1 MIHDQTTLDPNRNL
15 TTMTTTL
22 PANGFAKL
30 LATEDISV
38 MYDAKATTATF
49 DTEARVLRMP
59 MWKDMS
65 RRLNDM
71 LIGHEV
77 GHALFTTMNAAD
89 IHTFLTSVDSKNM
102 SRVMQYLNVVEDA
115 RIDRLIQRKFPGLR
129 KDYRVGYPEMKERG
143 FFGPMDA
150 DLDSYSLVDRINLN
164 YKTDMTI
171 PFDTVEQDFI
181 SRIDDVEDLDE
192 VLEIVRDIYEYAQ
205 VHDSETVTPDMETPE
220 GESGEEG
227 EDQQESGQ
235 DSDDATGGAE
245 GADSSS
251 DESDDNAGS
260 GEGSDSDESDGQE
273 EGGSSSN
280 SADSAE
286 DGDSTEAKGEGTM
299 ESAADAEDDG
309 SSAESVEVSS
319 TGASDQQ
326 APRES
331 KTQSA
336 MQDAL
341 EDATSD
347 QTYWSNSLVGGSLP
361 AKMDL
366 DTIIVPFTEAKK
378 DWDDFTLPEESTY
391 LKSLRGSVT
400 QLVQMFERKKRGAI
414 FAKVQTAKT
423 GTIDCTKLH
432 TYKFNDDI
440 FKRNTI
446 VPNGKNHG
454 IQMLIDWS
462 GSMGGKTLSGCVSQ
476 VMLLAAFCKKAGIPF
491 DCYAFTNNC
500 DNDRY
505 GYRHRNE
512 DEDTVTE
519 YSKVLGEFLQDGEKT
534 EISGFRLIQ
543 IASSS
548 LNKADFDLSM
558 RILDTFREHGGMG
571 CVPYRWCLSGTPLH
585 EALMAMRFVI
595 PEFRAKNNLD
605 VVTMCVLTDGQGW
618 SSWKTGSAATKV
630 FDPMSRRTLTYDK
643 RMDAG
648 DCLVDSV
655 RQLTGCN
662 TIGFFATES
671 DRGAAGMA
679 ARKNPAQ
686 FDTTEFMKT
695 WRSDRAY
702 EVPQDGH
709 DLYFLLKP
717 EKVETGN
724 GLEDAVAGDL
734 RSVRAQF
741 KKASKAAT
749 ASRTLLNRIT
759 DVLAEN
765 LV

>member
-1 MIHDQTTLDPNRNL
+1 
-15 TTMTTTL
+15 MTTTL

-30 LATEDISV
+30 LATENISV
-38 MYDAKATTATF
+38 MYDGSATTATF
-49 DTEARVLRMP
+49 DTESRVLRMP

-77 GHALFTTMNAAD
+77 GHALFTKMSAD
-89 IHTFLTSVDSKNM
+89 DIVTFLKSVDSQHM
-102 SRVMQYLNVVEDA
+102 DRVMQYLNVVEDA

-129 KDYRVGYPEMKERG
+129 KDYRAGYPEMMERG

-164 YKTDMTI
+164 YKTDMTV
-171 PFDTVEQDFI
+171 PFDVVEQEFI
-181 SRIDDVEDLDE
+181 ARIDDVEDLDE
-192 VLEIVRDIYEYAQ
+192 VLEIVRDVYEYAQ
-205 VHDSETVTPDMETPE
+205 VHDSETVTPDWDMDTGMP
-220 GESGEEG
+220 GDEEG

-235 DSDDATGGAE
+235 DQNDDTGGAE

-251 DESDDNAGS
+251 DEGDDDNAGS
-260 GEGSDSDESDGQE
+260 GEGSDSEESDGQE

-280 SADSAE
+280 NAGDSAE
-286 DGDSTEAKGEGTM
+286 DDSSEAKGEGTM

-309 SSAESVEVSS
+309 SSAESEQVSVQS
-319 TGASDQQ
+319 NGAGNDE

-331 KTQSA
+331 QTQKA

-341 EDATSD
+341 SNLTDDS
-347 QTYWSNSLVGGSLP
+347 YWSGHSGQTLP
-361 AKMDL
+361 KTMDL
-366 DTIIVPFTEAKK
+366 DSIIVPFSEAKK
-378 DWDDFTLPEESTY
+378 DWDGYTLPTESTY
-391 LKSLRGSVT
+391 VKGLRGSVT

-414 FAKVQTAKT
+414 FSKQQVAKT

-462 GSMGGKTLSGCVSQ
+462 GSMAGKPLSGCVSQ
-476 VMLLAAFCKKAGIPF
+476 VMLLSAFCKKAGIPF

-500 DNDRY
+500 ETDRHDNEY
-505 GYRHRNE
+505 
-512 DEDTVTE
+512 TE
-519 YSKVLGEFLQDGEKT
+519 SRKVVGEMFNNGDKE

-543 IASSS
+543 ITSST

-558 RILDTFREHGGMG
+558 RILDMYREHGGNNYG
-571 CVPYRWCLSGTPLH
+571 VPHRWSLSGTPLH
-585 EALMAMRFVI
+585 EALMAMRYRI
-595 PEFRAKNNLD
+595 PEFRAQYNLD
-605 VVTMCVLTDGQGW
+605 VVTLTVLTDGQGY
-618 SSWKTGSAATKV
+618 SSFRPGSQQTKV
-630 FDPMSRRTLTYDK
+630 FDPITRRTLMYDK
-643 RMDAG
+643 RISAE
-648 DCLVDSV
+648 DCLVDAV

-662 TIGFFATES
+662 TMGFFAADS
-671 DRGAAGMA
+671 DSTATHMA
-679 ARKNPAQ
+679 ARKNPTN
-686 FDTTEFMKT
+686 FDTGEFKKIWRTE
-695 WRSDRAY
+695 RAY
-702 EVPQDGH
+702 EIPQDGH

-717 EKVETGN
+717 EKVEVGN

-741 KKASKAAT
+741 KKAAKNAT

>member
-1 MIHDQTTLDPNRNL
+1 
-15 TTMTTTL
+15 MTSTL

-30 LATEDISV
+30 LATENISV
-38 MYDAKATTATF
+38 MYDATASTATF
-49 DTEARVLRMP
+49 DTEHRVLRMP

-77 GHALFTTMNAAD
+77 GHALFTTMSAD
-89 IHTFLTSVDSKNM
+89 DIVTFLKSVDSQHM
-102 SRVMQYLNVVEDA
+102 DRVMQYLNVVEDA

-129 KDYRVGYPEMKERG
+129 KDYRAGYPEMMERG

-164 YKTDMTI
+164 YKTDLNV
-171 PFDTVEQDFI
+171 PFDVVEQEFI
-181 SRIDDVEDLDE
+181 ARIDDVEDLDE
-192 VLEIVRDIYEYAQ
+192 VLEIVRDVYEYAQ
-205 VHDSETVTPDMETPE
+205 VHDSETVTPDWDMDTGMP
-220 GESGEEG
+220 GDEEG

-235 DSDDATGGAE
+235 DATGGAE

-251 DESDDNAGS
+251 DEGDDDNAGS

-273 EGGSSSN
+273 EEGGSSSN
-280 SADSAE
+280 NAGDSAE
-286 DGDSTEAKGEGTM
+286 DDSSEAKGEGTM

-309 SSAESVEVSS
+309 SSAESEQVSS
-319 TGASDQQ
+319 QSNGAGYEE

-331 KTQSA
+331 QTQKA

-341 EDATSD
+341 SNLTDD
-347 QTYWSNSLVGGSLP
+347 NYWSGHAGQTLP
-361 AKMDL
+361 KTMDL
-366 DTIIVPFTEAKK
+366 DTIIIPFSEAKK
-378 DWDDFTLPEESTY
+378 DWDSKQYTVPTESTY
-391 LKSLRGSVT
+391 VKSLRGSVT
-400 QLVQMFERKKRGAI
+400 QLVQMFERKQRGAI
-414 FAKVQTAKT
+414 FSKQQVAKT

-462 GSMGGKTLSGCVSQ
+462 GSMTGKPLSGCVSQ
-476 VMLLAAFCKKAGIPF
+476 VMLLSAFCKKAGIPF

-500 DNDRY
+500 ESDRHDIEY
-505 GYRHRNE
+505 
-512 DEDTVTE
+512 TE
-519 YSKVLGEFLQDGEKT
+519 SRKVVGEMFANGHKE
-534 EISGFRLIQ
+534 EITGFRLIQ
-543 IASSS
+543 ITSST

-558 RILDTFREHGGMG
+558 RILDTFRQHGGNSYG
-571 CVPYRWCLSGTPLH
+571 LPNRWALSGTPLH
-585 EALMAMRFVI
+585 EALMTMRYRI
-595 PEFRAKNNLD
+595 PEFRAQYNLD
-605 VVTMCVLTDGQGW
+605 VVTMCVLTDGQGY
-618 SSWKTGSAATKV
+618 SSFRPGSDQTKV
-630 FDPMSRRTLTYDK
+630 FDPITRRTLTYDK
-643 RMDAG
+643 RIDAG
-648 DCLVDSV
+648 DCLVDAV

-662 TIGFFATES
+662 TIGFFAADS
-671 DRGAAGMA
+671 DTNAARMA
-679 ARKNPAQ
+679 ARKNTAQ
-686 FDTTEFMKT
+686 FDTGEFKKI
-695 WRSDRAY
+695 WRAERAY
-702 EVPQDGH
+702 EIPQDGH

-717 EKVETGN
+717 EKVEVGN
-724 GLEDAVAGDL
+724 GIDDAVAGDL

-741 KKASKAAT
+741 KKAAKNAT